1 MEHMPESE
9 VPSSFDLRLLPDSH
23 KDTGSR
29 ETFLSFRG
37 LLWGIFF
44 EAVAVLILAM
54 AWRLWSLF
62 WHFLS

>member
-1 MEHMPESE
+1 
-9 VPSSFDLRLLPDSH
+9 LPDSH